1 MSTTG
6 NALAMRLKLKR
17 LCVQHRV
24 QPEPCKI
31 PLRDPS
37 PHDMVL
43 CGFASTDDLDL
54 DRCKMRPYAFG
65 YPLRPLRR
73 QYRAVPLLYKHLPD
87 QVAGKIEDLEYDE
100 CGNLCVWAVVTHELA
115 KRCGAFS
122 IRAVVLDYTM
132 HDSDTENFYAK
143 INQADLTEIS
153 LTDNPSNPH
162 ALVMDRYRVNPQVQF
177 FDLMKE
183 KVKRLQQLAALIKQE
198 IRT

>member
-1 MSTTG
+1 MSTG
-6 NALAMRLKLKR
+6 DALAMRLKLKR

-24 QPEPCKI
+24 EPEPCTI
-31 PLRDPS
+31 ALSDPS

-54 DRCKMRPYAFG
+54 DRVKMRPYAFG
-65 YPLRPLRR
+65 YPLRR
-73 QYRAVPLLYKHLPD
+73 QYRDVPLLYKHDPK

-122 IRAVVLDYTM
+122 IRAVVNEYEIKDA
-132 HDSDTENFYAK
+132 DSPDFYAI
-143 INQADLTEIS
+143 INSAELTEIS

-162 ALVMDRYRVNPQVQF
+162 ALVMDRYRVMPAVQF
-177 FDLMKE
+177 LDLLTAKMKC
-183 KVKRLQQLAALIKQE
+183 LQQLAGLIKQE

>member
-6 NALAMRLKLKR
+6 NALAIRLKLR
-17 LCVQHRV
+17 TLMQRHRTLTTPV
-24 QPEPCKI
+24 TI
-31 PLRDPS
+31 PLHDPS

-54 DRCKMRPYAFG
+54 DRVKMRPYAFG
-65 YPLRPLRR
+65 YPLRR
-73 QYRAVPLLYKHLPD
+73 QYRDVPLLYKHD
-87 QVAGKIEDLEYDE
+87 AKQVAGKIEDLEYDD
-100 CGNLCVWAVVTHELA
+100 CGNLCVWAVVTHEPA

-122 IRAVVLDYTM
+122 IRAVVNEYEIKDA
-132 HDSDTENFYAK
+132 DSQNFYAI
-143 INQADLTEIS
+143 INSAELTEIS

-162 ALVMDRYRVNPQVQF
+162 ALVMDRYRVSPQVQF
-177 FDLMKE
+177 LGLLGE